1 MDSGDFWQG
10 ILVANQD
17 NDTGQVPVGRVR
29 SINLTIVNLGGQAA
43 KVKLAVSTDVST
55 ANQYRIEPDLNLP
68 AGGLYRLTGEPIGAG
83 KRIVLW
89 ASQPDVVVRL
99 SGFEEDI

>member
-29 SINLTIVNLGGQAA
+29 SINLTITNLGVQAA
-43 KVKLAVSTDVST
+43 RVKLAVSADVST
-55 ANQYRIEPDLNLP
+55 ANQYRIEPDLDLP
-68 AGGLYRLTGEPIGAG
+68 AGGLYRLTGEVVGAG
-83 KRIVLW
+83 KRVVVW
-89 ASQPDVVVRL
+89 TSQPDVAARI
-99 SGFEEDI
+99 SGFEEDV